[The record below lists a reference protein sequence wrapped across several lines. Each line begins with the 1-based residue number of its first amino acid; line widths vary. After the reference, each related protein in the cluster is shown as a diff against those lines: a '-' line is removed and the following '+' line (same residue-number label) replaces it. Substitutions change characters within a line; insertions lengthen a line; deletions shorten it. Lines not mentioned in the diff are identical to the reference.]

1 MPEVEKLYYQ
11 ACLFFSILTGL
22 LIMGRLN
29 EILTLAQ
36 ARATKLQLPYA
47 GAMTPQEANEVRQL
61 APNAAIVDV
70 RTRAERDWVGRVP
83 EAIEIE
89 WATYPDMQAN
99 PQFMEALKHA
109 VTTDAL
115 LLFLCRSGARSSAAA
130 KAASAAGYPSCYNI
144 LEGFEGDKDANNQRN
159 QTNGWRHAGLP
170 WIQS

>member
-1 MPEVEKLYYQ
+1 
-11 ACLFFSILTGL
+11 
-22 LIMGRLN
+22 MGRLN

-144 LEGFEGDKDANNQRN
+144 LEGFEGDKDASNQRN
-159 QTNGWRHAGLP
+159 QTN
-170 WIQS
+170 